1 MSTQELQLIVVRECT
16 RTVNTPYTYLR
27 FSQLNHLKLEQIGVL
42 FSKSV
47 NIYIFGNFLGFFQ
60 HTEGLTRFIYVGYIE
75 GAR

>member
-1 MSTQELQLIVVRECT
+1 MSTQELHLIVVRECT
-16 RTVNTPYTYLR
+16 RTVNTPHTYLR
-27 FSQLNHLKLEQIGVL
+27 FSPLNHLKLEQIGVL

-60 HTEGLTRFIYVGYIE
+60 HTERLTRFIYAGYIE